1 MFQSFWIICNIL
13 EYVRIFAYCG
23 ILGIFEHCDYVKYF
37 GRFGTVAWVGPVARV
52 GPVAKVE
59 YVEKVEPAASS
70 ATAFVN
76 VTIEAP
82 QRDNR
87 ECFVG
92 FVL

>member
-1 MFQSFWIICNIL
+1 M
-13 EYVRIFAYCG
+13 E
-23 ILGIFEHCDYVKYF
+23 
-37 GRFGTVAWVGPVARV
+37 PVARV